1 MSPTVFREG
10 PFRFF
15 FFSREEER
23 PHVHVESAEGEA
35 KFWLDPR
42 TELARNHRLSQ
53 KDLGR
58 IRGIIEE
65 REQEIRDA
73 WRRHFEG

>member
-23 PHVHVESAEGEA
+23 VHIHIESAEGEA
-35 KFWLDPR
+35 KYWLEPNV
-42 TELARNHRLSQ
+42 ELARNYRLSSMSTCPSTPSSIQ
-53 KDLGR
+53 SV
-58 IRGIIEE
+58 IR
-65 REQEIRDA
+65 
-73 WRRHFEG
+73 